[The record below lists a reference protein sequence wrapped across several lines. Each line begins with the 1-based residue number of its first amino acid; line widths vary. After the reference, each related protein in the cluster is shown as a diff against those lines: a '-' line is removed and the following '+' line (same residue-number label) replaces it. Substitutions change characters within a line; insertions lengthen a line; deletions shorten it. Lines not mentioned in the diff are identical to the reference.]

1 MNFIYLTLIN
11 IKRYFRN
18 PMYIIVAFLTPL
30 LMIIPIKME
39 NENTIYSVGII
50 DKDNSLSSKLLI
62 EKINNVYD
70 TKICTKD
77 LEDNISYIKKNEL
90 GALIVIE
97 SGFEEKIKNG
107 KTPIIKEYKSKDAKG
122 VLTLED
128 IIKTFIKGEEKNINL
143 ELKTIVED
151 SEDNSGKI
159 LIILLCYILLIMSSF
174 ITRDMIEMK
183 TSKVMKRNVSTINS
197 DKEIIGSILFS
208 SFILHVTSIIFS
220 LIIGKVVFKIANI
233 FMAKAILSII
243 LMGIFA
249 IALSMAVSR
258 WVNNCGVGNVITLMV
273 ALVSLALGI
282 TAFLGE
288 TYITFPDIFLT
299 FQVIS
304 PIYWVNEIISNGM
317 LFKGTLIILLMSLVL
332 FTLGDFKLK
341 DFME

>member
-18 PMYIIVAFLTPL
+18 PIHIIVTFLTPI
-30 LMIIPIKME
+30 LMIIPIKMG

-50 DKDNSLSSKLLI
+50 DKDESLSSKLLI

-77 LEDNISYIKKNEL
+77 LEDNIDYIKKNEL

-97 SGFEEKIKNG
+97 SDFEEKIKNG
-107 KTPIIKEYKSKDAKG
+107 KIPIIKEYKSKDAKG

-128 IIKTFIKGEEKNINL
+128 IIKTFIKGETKNIKI
-143 ELKTIVED
+143 KTIIENT
-151 SEDNSGKI
+151 EDNSGKV
-159 LIILLCYILLIMSSF
+159 LVLLLCYMLLIMSSF

-183 TSKVMKRNVSTINS
+183 TSKVMRRNVSTINS

-220 LIIGKVVFKIANI
+220 LIIGKVVFKIPNI
-233 FMAKAILSII
+233 FIGKAILSVI

-288 TYITFPDIFLT
+288 TYITFPNIFLT
-299 FQVIS
+299 FQIIS

-317 LFKGTLIILLMSLVL
+317 IFKGTLIILLMSLVL

>member
-18 PMYIIVAFLTPL
+18 PIHIIAAFLTPL

-107 KTPIIKEYKSKDAKG
+107 KIPIIKEYKSENAKG
-122 VLTLED
+122 VLTLEE
-128 IIKTFIKGEEKNINL
+128 IIKTFIKGETKNIKI
-143 ELKTIVED
+143 KTIIENI
-151 SEDNSGKI
+151 EDNSGKV
-159 LIILLCYILLIMSSF
+159 LVLLLCYMLLIMSSF

-183 TSKVMKRNVSTINS
+183 TSKVMRRNVSTINS

-220 LIIGKVVFKIANI
+220 LIIGKVVFKIPNI
-233 FMAKAILSII
+233 FMGKAILSVI

-258 WVNNCGVGNVITLMV
+258 WVSNCGVGNVITLMV

-288 TYITFPDIFLT
+288 TYITFPNIFLT
-299 FQVIS
+299 FQIIS

-317 LFKGTLIILLMSLVL
+317 LFNGTLIILLMSLVL

>member
-18 PMYIIVAFLTPL
+18 PIHIIATFLTPI
-30 LMIIPIKME
+30 LMIIPIKMG

-50 DKDNSLSSKLLI
+50 DKDESLSSKLLI

-128 IIKTFIKGEEKNINL
+128 IIKTFIKGETKNINI
-143 ELKTIVED
+143 KTIIED
-151 SEDNSGKI
+151 TEDNSGKV
-159 LIILLCYILLIMSSF
+159 LVLLLCYMLLIMSSF

-208 SFILHVTSIIFS
+208 AFILHVTSIIFS
-220 LIIGKVVFKIANI
+220 LIIGKVVFKIPNI
-233 FMAKAILSII
+233 FMGKAILSVI

-317 LFKGTLIILLMSLVL
+317 LFNGTLIILLMSLVL

>member
-1 MNFIYLTLIN
+1 MNLIYLTLIN

-18 PMYIIVAFLTPL
+18 PIHIIATFLTPI
-30 LMIIPIKME
+30 LMIIPIKMG

-50 DKDNSLSSKLLI
+50 DKDESLSSKLLI

-70 TKICTKD
+70 TKIYTKD
-77 LEDNISYIKKNEL
+77 LENNISYIKKNEL

-128 IIKTFIKGEEKNINL
+128 IIKTFIKGETKNIKI
-143 ELKTIVED
+143 KTIIENTED
-151 SEDNSGKI
+151 DSGKV
-159 LIILLCYILLIMSSF
+159 LVLLLCYMLLIMSSF

-220 LIIGKVVFKIANI
+220 LIIGKLVFKIPNI
-233 FMAKAILSII
+233 FMGKAILSVI

-288 TYITFPDIFLT
+288 TYITFPNIFLT
-299 FQVIS
+299 FQIIS

-317 LFKGTLIILLMSLVL
+317 IFKGTLIILLMSLVL

>member
-1 MNFIYLTLIN
+1 MNLIYLTLIN

-18 PMYIIVAFLTPL
+18 PIHIIATFLTPI
-30 LMIIPIKME
+30 LMIIPIKMGH
-39 NENTIYSVGII
+39 ENTIYSVGII
-50 DKDNSLSSKLLI
+50 DKDESLSSKLLI

-70 TKICTKD
+70 TKICTKN

-97 SGFEEKIKNG
+97 SDFEEKIKNG
-107 KTPIIKEYKSKDAKG
+107 KTPIIKEYKSEDAKG

-128 IIKTFIKGEEKNINL
+128 IIKTFIKGETKNIKI
-143 ELKTIVED
+143 KTIIENTED
-151 SEDNSGKI
+151 DSGKI
-159 LIILLCYILLIMSSF
+159 LVLLLCYMLLIMSSF
-174 ITRDMIEMK
+174 ITKDMIEMK

-220 LIIGKVVFKIANI
+220 LIIGKVVFKIPNI
-233 FMAKAILSII
+233 FMGKAILSVI

-258 WVNNCGVGNVITLMV
+258 WVSNCGVGNVITLMV

-288 TYITFPDIFLT
+288 TYITFPNIFLT
-299 FQVIS
+299 FQIIS

-317 LFKGTLIILLMSLVL
+317 IFKGTLIILLMSLVL

>member
-1 MNFIYLTLIN
+1 MNLIYLTLIN

-18 PMYIIVAFLTPL
+18 PIHIIVTFLTPI
-30 LMIIPIKME
+30 LMIIPIKMG

-50 DKDNSLSSKLLI
+50 DKDESLSSKLLI

-128 IIKTFIKGEEKNINL
+128 IIKTFIKGETKNIKI
-143 ELKTIVED
+143 KTIIENT
-151 SEDNSGKI
+151 EDNSGKV
-159 LIILLCYILLIMSSF
+159 LVLLLCYMLLIMSSF

-183 TSKVMKRNVSTINS
+183 TSKVMRRNVSTINS

-220 LIIGKVVFKIANI
+220 LIIGKVVFKIPNI
-233 FMAKAILSII
+233 FMEKAILSAI

-258 WVNNCGVGNVITLMV
+258 WVNNCDVGNVITLMV
-273 ALVSLALGI
+273 SLVSLALGI
-282 TAFLGE
+282 TALVGK
-288 TYITFPDIFLT
+288 TYITFPNIFLT

-317 LFKGTLIILLMSLVL
+317 IFKGTLIILLMSLVL

-341 DFME
+341 DFIE

>member
-1 MNFIYLTLIN
+1 MNLIYLTLIN

-18 PMYIIVAFLTPL
+18 PIHIIVTFLTPI
-30 LMIIPIKME
+30 LMIIPIKMG

-50 DKDNSLSSKLLI
+50 DKDESLSSKLLI

-128 IIKTFIKGEEKNINL
+128 IIKTFIKGETKNIKI
-143 ELKTIVED
+143 KTIIENT
-151 SEDNSGKI
+151 EDNSGKI
-159 LIILLCYILLIMSSF
+159 LVILLCYMLLIMSSF

-220 LIIGKVVFKIANI
+220 LIIGKVVFKIPNI
-233 FMAKAILSII
+233 FMGKAVLSVI

-317 LFKGTLIILLMSLVL
+317 LFKGALIILLMSLVL

>member
-1 MNFIYLTLIN
+1 MNLIYLTLIN

-18 PMYIIVAFLTPL
+18 PIHIIATFLTPI
-30 LMIIPIKME
+30 LMIIPIKMG

-50 DKDNSLSSKLLI
+50 DKDESLSSKLLI

-122 VLTLED
+122 VLTLEE
-128 IIKTFIKGEEKNINL
+128 IIKTFIKGETKNIKI
-143 ELKTIVED
+143 KTIIENTED
-151 SEDNSGKI
+151 DSGKI
-159 LIILLCYILLIMSSF
+159 LVLLLCYMLLIMSSF

-220 LIIGKVVFKIANI
+220 LIIGKLVFKIPNI
-233 FMAKAILSII
+233 FMGKAILSVI

-288 TYITFPDIFLT
+288 TYITFPNIFLT
-299 FQVIS
+299 FQIIS

-317 LFKGTLIILLMSLVL
+317 IFKGTLIILLMSLVL

>member
-18 PMYIIVAFLTPL
+18 PIHIIATFLTPI
-30 LMIIPIKME
+30 LMIIPIKMG

-50 DKDNSLSSKLLI
+50 DKDESLSSKLLI

-97 SGFEEKIKNG
+97 SDFEEKIKNG
-107 KTPIIKEYKSKDAKG
+107 KTPIIKEYKSEDAKA
-122 VLTLED
+122 VLTLEN
-128 IIKTFIKGEEKNINL
+128 IIKTFIKGETKNIKI
-143 ELKTIVED
+143 KTIIENTED
-151 SEDNSGKI
+151 YSGKI
-159 LIILLCYILLIMSSF
+159 LVLLLCYMLLIMSSF

-208 SFILHVTSIIFS
+208 AFILHVTSIIFS
-220 LIIGKVVFKIANI
+220 LIIGKLVFKIPNI
-233 FMAKAILSII
+233 FMGKAILSVI

-258 WVNNCGVGNVITLMV
+258 WVNNYGIGNVITLMV

-317 LFKGTLIILLMSLVL
+317 IFKGTLIILLMSLVL

-341 DFME
+341 DFIE

>member
-18 PMYIIVAFLTPL
+18 PIHIIATFLTPI
-30 LMIIPIKME
+30 LMIIPIKMG

-50 DKDNSLSSKLLI
+50 DKDESLSSKLLI

-77 LEDNISYIKKNEL
+77 LEDNISYIKKYEL

-97 SGFEEKIKNG
+97 SGFEEKIKDG
-107 KTPIIKEYKSKDAKG
+107 KAPIIKEYKSEAAKG

-128 IIKTFIKGEEKNINL
+128 IINTFIKGETKNIKI
-143 ELKTIVED
+143 KTIIENTED
-151 SEDNSGKI
+151 DSGKI
-159 LIILLCYILLIMSSF
+159 LVMLLCYMLLIMSSF

-208 SFILHVTSIIFS
+208 AFILHVTSIIFS
-220 LIIGKVVFKIANI
+220 LIIGKVVFKIPNI
-233 FMAKAILSII
+233 FMGKAILSVI

-282 TAFLGE
+282 TALVGE

-299 FQVIS
+299 FQIIS
-304 PIYWVNEIISNGM
+304 PIYWVNEIISNRM

-341 DFME
+341 DFIE

>member
-18 PMYIIVAFLTPL
+18 PIHIIATFLTPI
-30 LMIIPIKME
+30 LMIIPIKMG
-39 NENTIYSVGII
+39 NENTVYSVGII
-50 DKDNSLSSKLLI
+50 DKDESLSSKLLI

-97 SGFEEKIKNG
+97 SGFEEKIKNE
-107 KTPIIKEYKSKDAKG
+107 KTPIIKEYKSEDAKG

-128 IIKTFIKGEEKNINL
+128 IIKTFIKEETKNIKI
-143 ELKTIVED
+143 KTIIENTED
-151 SEDNSGKI
+151 DSGKI
-159 LIILLCYILLIMSSF
+159 LVLLLCYMLLIMSSF

-208 SFILHVTSIIFS
+208 AFILHVTSIIFS
-220 LIIGKVVFKIANI
+220 LIIGKLVFKIPNI
-233 FMAKAILSII
+233 FMGKAILSVI

-317 LFKGTLIILLMSLVL
+317 IFKGTLIILLMSLVL
-332 FTLGDFKLK
+332 FTFGDFKLK
-341 DFME
+341 DFIE

>member
-1 MNFIYLTLIN
+1 MNFIYLTFIN

-18 PMYIIVAFLTPL
+18 PIHIIVTFLTPI
-30 LMIIPIKME
+30 LMIIPIKMG
-39 NENTIYSVGII
+39 NENTVYSVGII
-50 DKDNSLSSKLLI
+50 DKDESLSSKLLI

-107 KTPIIKEYKSKDAKG
+107 KTPIIKEYKSEDAKG

-128 IIKTFIKGEEKNINL
+128 IIKTFIKEETKNIKI
-143 ELKTIVED
+143 KTIIENTED
-151 SEDNSGKI
+151 DSGKI
-159 LIILLCYILLIMSSF
+159 LVLLLCYMLLIMSSF

-208 SFILHVTSIIFS
+208 AFILHVTSIIFS
-220 LIIGKVVFKIANI
+220 LIIGKLVFKIPNI
-233 FMAKAILSII
+233 FMGKAILSVI

-317 LFKGTLIILLMSLVL
+317 IFKGTLIILLMSLVL
-332 FTLGDFKLK
+332 FTFGDFKLK
-341 DFME
+341 DFIE

>member
-18 PMYIIVAFLTPL
+18 PIHIIVAFLTPL

-128 IIKTFIKGEEKNINL
+128 IIKTFIKGETKNIKI
-143 ELKTIVED
+143 KTIIENT
-151 SEDNSGKI
+151 EDNSGKV
-159 LIILLCYILLIMSSF
+159 LVLLLCYMLLIMSSF

-183 TSKVMKRNVSTINS
+183 TSKVMRRNVSTINS

-208 SFILHVTSIIFS
+208 AFILHVTSIIFS
-220 LIIGKVVFKIANI
+220 LIIGKVVFKIPNI
-233 FMAKAILSII
+233 FMGKAILSVI

-258 WVNNCGVGNVITLMV
+258 WVSNCGVGNVITLMV

-288 TYITFPDIFLT
+288 TYITFPNIFLT
-299 FQVIS
+299 FQIIS

-317 LFKGTLIILLMSLVL
+317 IFKGTLIILLMSLVL

>member
-1 MNFIYLTLIN
+1 MNFIYLTFIN

-18 PMYIIVAFLTPL
+18 PIHIIVTFLTPI
-30 LMIIPIKME
+30 LMIIPIKMG
-39 NENTIYSVGII
+39 NENTIYSVGIV
-50 DKDNSLSSKLLI
+50 DKDESLSSKLLI

-107 KTPIIKEYKSKDAKG
+107 KTPIIKEYKSEDAKG

-128 IIKTFIKGEEKNINL
+128 IIKTFIKEETKNIKI
-143 ELKTIVED
+143 KTIIENTED
-151 SEDNSGKI
+151 DSGKI
-159 LIILLCYILLIMSSF
+159 LVLLLCYMLLIMSSF

-208 SFILHVTSIIFS
+208 AFILHVTSIIFS
-220 LIIGKVVFKIANI
+220 LIIGKLVFKIPNI
-233 FMAKAILSII
+233 FMGKAILSVI

-317 LFKGTLIILLMSLVL
+317 IFKGTLIILLMSLVL
-332 FTLGDFKLK
+332 FTFGDFKLK
-341 DFME
+341 DFIE

>member
-77 LEDNISYIKKNEL
+77 LEDNIDYIKKNEL

-107 KTPIIKEYKSKDAKG
+107 KIPIIKEYKSKDAKG

-183 TSKVMKRNVSTINS
+183 TSKVMKRNISTINS

-220 LIIGKVVFKIANI
+220 LIIGKVVFKIPNI
-233 FMAKAILSII
+233 PTRKAVLSVILI
-243 LMGIFA
+243 GIFT
-249 IALSMAVSR
+249 IALSIAVSR
-258 WVNNCGVGNVITLMV
+258 WINNCAVGNVITLMV

-282 TAFLGE
+282 TALVGE

>member
-18 PMYIIVAFLTPL
+18 PIHIIATFLTPI
-30 LMIIPIKME
+30 LMIIPIKMG

-50 DKDNSLSSKLLI
+50 DKDESLSSKLLI

-70 TKICTKD
+70 TKICTKN

-97 SGFEEKIKNG
+97 SDFEKKIKNG
-107 KTPIIKEYKSKDAKG
+107 KTPIIKEYKSVDAKG
-122 VLTLED
+122 VLTLEN
-128 IIKTFIKGEEKNINL
+128 IIKTFIKGETKNINI
-143 ELKTIVED
+143 KTIIED
-151 SEDNSGKI
+151 TEDDSGKV
-159 LIILLCYILLIMSSF
+159 LVLLLCYMLLIMSSF

-208 SFILHVTSIIFS
+208 AFILHVTSIIFS
-220 LIIGKVVFKIANI
+220 LIIGKVVFKIPNI
-233 FMAKAILSII
+233 FMGKAILSVI

-258 WVNNCGVGNVITLMV
+258 WINNCGVGNVITLMV

-317 LFKGTLIILLMSLVL
+317 LFNGTLIILLMSLVL

>member
-1 MNFIYLTLIN
+1 MNLIYLTLIN

-18 PMYIIVAFLTPL
+18 PIHIIVTFLTPI
-30 LMIIPIKME
+30 LMIIPIKMG

-50 DKDNSLSSKLLI
+50 DKDESLSSKLLI

-122 VLTLED
+122 VLTLEE
-128 IIKTFIKGEEKNINL
+128 IIKTFIKGETKNIKI
-143 ELKTIVED
+143 KTIIENTED
-151 SEDNSGKI
+151 DSGKI
-159 LIILLCYILLIMSSF
+159 LVLLLCYMLLIMSSF

-220 LIIGKVVFKIANI
+220 LIIGKLVFKIPNI
-233 FMAKAILSII
+233 FMGKAILSVI

-288 TYITFPDIFLT
+288 TYITFPNIFLT
-299 FQVIS
+299 FQIIS

-317 LFKGTLIILLMSLVL
+317 IFKGTLIILLMSLVL

>member
-1 MNFIYLTLIN
+1 MNFIYLTFIN

-107 KTPIIKEYKSKDAKG
+107 KIPIIKEYKSKDAKG

-128 IIKTFIKGEEKNINL
+128 IIKTFIKGETKNIKI
-143 ELKTIVED
+143 KTIIENT
-151 SEDNSGKI
+151 EDNSGKI
-159 LIILLCYILLIMSSF
+159 LVILLCYILLIMSSF

-208 SFILHVTSIIFS
+208 AFILHVTSIIFS
-220 LIIGKVVFKIANI
+220 LIIGKVVFKIPNI
-233 FMAKAILSII
+233 FMGKAILSVI

-288 TYITFPDIFLT
+288 TYITFPNIFLT
-299 FQVIS
+299 FQIIS

-317 LFKGTLIILLMSLVL
+317 IFKGTLIILLMSLVL

>member
-1 MNFIYLTLIN
+1 VNLIYLTLIN

-18 PMYIIVAFLTPL
+18 PIHIIATFLTPI
-30 LMIIPIKME
+30 LMIIPIKMG

-50 DKDNSLSSKLLI
+50 DKDESLSSKLLI

-122 VLTLED
+122 VLTLEE
-128 IIKTFIKGEEKNINL
+128 IIKTFIKGETKNIKI
-143 ELKTIVED
+143 KTIIENTED
-151 SEDNSGKI
+151 DSGKV
-159 LIILLCYILLIMSSF
+159 LVLLLCYMLLIMSSF

-208 SFILHVTSIIFS
+208 AFILHVTSIIFS
-220 LIIGKVVFKIANI
+220 LIIGKLVFKIPNI
-233 FMAKAILSII
+233 FMGKAILSVI

-288 TYITFPDIFLT
+288 TYITFPNIFLT

-317 LFKGTLIILLMSLVL
+317 IFKGTLIILLMSLVL

>member
-18 PMYIIVAFLTPL
+18 PIHIIATFLTPIF
-30 LMIIPIKME
+30 MIIPIKMG

-50 DKDNSLSSKLLI
+50 DKDESLSSKLLI

-107 KTPIIKEYKSKDAKG
+107 KIPIIKEYKSEDAKG

-143 ELKTIVED
+143 EIKTIIEE
-151 SEDNSGKI
+151 SKDNSGEI
-159 LIILLCYILLIMSSF
+159 LVILLCYMLLIMSSF
-174 ITRDMIEMK
+174 ITKDMIEMK

-208 SFILHVTSIIFS
+208 SFILNATSIIFS
-220 LIIGKVVFKIANI
+220 LIIGKIVFKIPNI
-233 FMAKAILSII
+233 FMGKAILSVI
-243 LMGIFA
+243 LMGIFS

-258 WVNNCGVGNVITLMV
+258 WVNNCGVGNVIILMV

-282 TAFLGE
+282 TALVGE

>member
-1 MNFIYLTLIN
+1 MNFIYLTFIN

-77 LEDNISYIKKNEL
+77 LEYNIDYIKKNEL

-107 KTPIIKEYKSKDAKG
+107 KIPIIKEYKSKDAKG

-128 IIKTFIKGEEKNINL
+128 IIKTFIKGETKNIKI
-143 ELKTIVED
+143 KTIIENT
-151 SEDNSGKI
+151 EDNSGKI
-159 LIILLCYILLIMSSF
+159 LVILLCYMLLIMSSF

-208 SFILHVTSIIFS
+208 AFILHVTSIIFS
-220 LIIGKVVFKIANI
+220 LIIGKVVFKIPNI
-233 FMAKAILSII
+233 FIGKAILSVI

-317 LFKGTLIILLMSLVL
+317 IFKGALIILLMSLVL

>member
-1 MNFIYLTLIN
+1 MNLIYLTLIN

-18 PMYIIVAFLTPL
+18 PIHIIATFLTPI
-30 LMIIPIKME
+30 LMIIPIKMG

-50 DKDNSLSSKLLI
+50 DKDESLSSKLLI

-107 KTPIIKEYKSKDAKG
+107 KTPIIKEYKSEDAKG

-128 IIKTFIKGEEKNINL
+128 IIKTFIKGETKNIKI
-143 ELKTIVED
+143 KTIIENTED
-151 SEDNSGKI
+151 DSGKI

-220 LIIGKVVFKIANI
+220 LIIGKLVFKIPNI
-233 FMAKAILSII
+233 FMGKAILSVI

-288 TYITFPDIFLT
+288 TYITFPNIFLT
-299 FQVIS
+299 FQIIS

-317 LFKGTLIILLMSLVL
+317 IFKGTLIILLMSLVL